1 MSQSAKSMNLNQQIE
16 RWLTTRK
23 NNFTSEIR
31 PFVTLAFAQSLDG
44 SISTQQG
51 ESLSLSGTK
60 SIQLTHQLR
69 SLHDGIL
76 VGIETVLTDDPQL
89 TARDWN
95 GPNPQP
101 IVLDS
106 LLRMPV
112 NARLC
117 HHPDKKCWIL
127 TVSAEPEEME
137 DKLEIL
143 CFNNADEKRVPLDK
157 AMNLIR
163 QKGIASLMVEG
174 GGTVITA
181 FLKARI
187 VDAIVITIAPKI
199 ICGYKAVNNLGLTN
213 LKHFPH
219 IDLLNSEKLGNDLII
234 WGDMNFGEITA

>member
-1 MSQSAKSMNLNQQIE
+1 
-16 RWLTTRK
+16 
-23 NNFTSEIR
+23 
-31 PFVTLAFAQSLDG
+31 
-44 SISTQQG
+44 
-51 ESLSLSGTK
+51 
-60 SIQLTHQLR
+60 
-69 SLHDGIL
+69 
-76 VGIETVLTDDPQL
+76 
-89 TARDWN
+89 
-95 GPNPQP
+95 
-101 IVLDS
+101 
-106 LLRMPV
+106 
-112 NARLC
+112 
-117 HHPDKKCWIL
+117 
-127 TVSAEPEEME
+127 VSAEPEEME

>member
-1 MSQSAKSMNLNQQIE
+1 MNLNQKIE

-23 NNFTSEIR
+23 NNFTSDNR

-69 SLHDGIL
+69 SLHEGIL

-89 TARDWN
+89 TARHWN

-106 LLRMPV
+106 LLRMPES
-112 NARLC
+112 ARLC

-127 TVSAEPEEME
+127 TVSPESAEKENN
-137 DKLEIL
+137 LEIL
-143 CFNNADEKRVPLDK
+143 RFKNADEKRVPLDI

-199 ICGYKAVNNLGLTN
+199 ICGYKAVNNLGSTN
-213 LKHFPH
+213 LTQFPH
-219 IDLLNSEKLGNDLII
+219 IDLLNSEKLDNDLII
-234 WGDMNFGEITA
+234 WGDMNFGEITS